1 MKLFNA
7 VNEPETIS
15 KLDHIQKVYEIDLP
29 PKYRSFFEIYYPYD
43 LSKIAF
49 DERIYYI
56 DLFNMR
62 IFGAYFM
69 PFEDLEQELE
79 VNFQANEE
87 MFGWKLLPLF
97 KCGVNPH
104 AGFYV
109 GYGESNKDVVYY
121 VDEERISPNFKYPLD
136 TENLP
141 ANVKRSV
148 TRVAKDAFSF
158 LEFLCVIP
166 NQIELLDYDNLI

>member
-7 VNEPETIS
+7 VNDSNTIL
-15 KLDHIQKVYEIDLP
+15 KLDQIENLYGIKLP
-29 PKYRSFFEIYYPYD
+29 PKYRSFFEKFYPYH
-43 LSKIAF
+43 LNELNK

-69 PFEDLEQELE
+69 PFEELEQEFE
-79 VNFQANEE
+79 INFHDNEE
-87 MFGWKLLPLF
+87 LFGWKLVPIF
-97 KCGVNPH
+97 RCGENPH

-109 GYGESNKDVVYY
+109 GFGENNLDVVYY

-141 ANVKRSV
+141 ENVKRSV